1 MEPGETILNKCNV
14 MSYFTFVKSL
24 IVSFSVF
31 FFVDN
36 KLSKL
41 PSEVAELCSLRSLN
55 ISANKIT
62 KLPRALCRVRTLETL
77 SLDTGSMHY
86 PHKDVCSQGIEAI
99 MKFICA
105 GLFLSS

>member
-1 MEPGETILNKCNV
+1 
-14 MSYFTFVKSL
+14 MSYITFVKSL
-24 IVSFSVF
+24 SVSFSVVV
-31 FFVDN
+31 FVDN

-41 PSEVAELCSLRSLN
+41 PSEVGELCSLRSLN
-55 ISANKIT
+55 ISANKIN

-99 MKFICA
+99 MKSICA